1 MKKLIALDLNT
12 ADKHLVNATQVALL
26 QSDITS
32 SNPAIWE
39 IWNTNLK
46 IEANKKYV
54 LECNLSF
61 LINAITLTYFRFA
74 FNNTFTYRATA
85 YHTINTNNSLITL
98 GTGFQPLNFD
108 NGAQQQFNYNNLG
121 YCNLYVSG
129 FLTTTNQI
137 NSFNFEFRTDLGQ
150 KILNAYSFIKLTEFF
165 N

>member
-12 ADKHLVNATQVALL
+12 ANKHLVSATQVVLL
-26 QSDITS
+26 QNDITV
-32 SNPAIWE
+32 SNPAVWE
-39 IWNTNLK
+39 TWNTNLK
-46 IEANKKYV
+46 IEANKNYI

-61 LINAITLTYFRFA
+61 LINAISLTYFRFA
-74 FNNTFTYRATA
+74 FNNTYTYRATA

-108 NGAQQQFNYNNLG
+108 NGAAQQFNYNNIG

-129 FLTTTNQI
+129 FLTATGQI
-137 NSFNFEFRTDLGQ
+137 DSFDFEFRTENGT
-150 KILNAYSFIKLTEFF
+150 KTLNTYSFLKLTEFF